1 MLSATI
7 KIKNIDYENTFIHI
21 FPVVSEKLMAMD
33 SKKMVIRLF
42 QQLGDTALPV
52 LLGLMSRLPENT
64 KNELLVRSLNAYAPR
79 LVDIMNKEFMKDKW
93 GQCIQIEAISV
104 DQQDDGMILKVG
116 QIKVNYRALFETEQ
130 VKKAMGDRLGKYA
143 GMARNAASM
152 AGVLAPNTFE
162 RKDLELLWRDENKE
176 RIMALI
182 YSALI
187 KHRINLELGELQ
199 IMQTA
204 KLPEVI
210 AEESPRFTLS
220 EEMETEIITALAGY
234 LQDNIKPAQIAAS

>member
-7 KIKNIDYENTFIHI
+7 KIKNIDYENTFIHL

-104 DQQDDGMILKVG
+104 DQQDDGMLLKVG

-143 GMARNAASM
+143 GMARKAASM

-162 RKDLELLWRDENKE
+162 RKGLELLWRDENKE

-187 KHRINLELGELQ
+187 KHGINLELGELQ

-204 KLPEVI
+204 KLPELI
-210 AEESPRFTLS
+210 AENSPRFTLS
-220 EEMETEIITALAGY
+220 EEMETDIITALAGY
-234 LQDNIKPAQIAAS
+234 LQDKIKTS

>member
-21 FPVVSEKLMAMD
+21 FPVVSKKLMAMD

-52 LLGLMSRLPENT
+52 LLGLMSRLAENT

-104 DQQDDGMILKVG
+104 DQQDDGMLLKVG

-143 GMARNAASM
+143 GMARNSASM

-162 RKDLELLWRDENKE
+162 RKGLELLWRDENKE

-187 KHRINLELGELQ
+187 KHGINLELGELQ

-204 KLPEVI
+204 KLPELI
-210 AEESPRFTLS
+210 AENSPRFTLS
-220 EEMETEIITALAGY
+220 EEMETDIITALAGY
-234 LQDNIKPAQIAAS
+234 LQDIIKTS

>member
-33 SKKMVIRLF
+33 SKKMVVRLF

-79 LVDIMNKEFMKDKW
+79 LVDIMNKKFMKDKW

-104 DQQDDGMILKVG
+104 DQQDDGMLLKVG

-162 RKDLELLWRDENKE
+162 RKGLELLWRDENKE

-187 KHRINLELGELQ
+187 KHGINLELGELQ

-204 KLPEVI
+204 KLPELI
-210 AEESPRFTLS
+210 AENSPRFTLS
-220 EEMETEIITALAGY
+220 EEMETDIITALAGY
-234 LQDNIKPAQIAAS
+234 LQDKIKTS

>member
-1 MLSATI
+1 MTI
-7 KIKNIDYENTFIHI
+7 
-21 FPVVSEKLMAMD
+21 
-33 SKKMVIRLF
+33 
-42 QQLGDTALPV
+42 
-52 LLGLMSRLPENT
+52 
-64 KNELLVRSLNAYAPR
+64 
-79 LVDIMNKEFMKDKW
+79 
-93 GQCIQIEAISV
+93 
-104 DQQDDGMILKVG
+104 
-116 QIKVNYRALFETEQ
+116 
-130 VKKAMGDRLGKYA
+130 
-143 GMARNAASM
+143 
-152 AGVLAPNTFE
+152 E
-162 RKDLELLWRDENKE
+162 RKGLELLWRDENKE

-187 KHRINLELGELQ
+187 KHGINLELGELQ

>member
-7 KIKNIDYENTFIHI
+7 KIKNIDYENTFIRI
-21 FPVVSEKLMAMD
+21 FPAVSEKLMAMD

-104 DQQDDGMILKVG
+104 DQQDDGMLLKVG

-162 RKDLELLWRDENKE
+162 RKGLELLWRDENKE
-176 RIMALI
+176 RIMTLI

-187 KHRINLELGELQ
+187 KHGINLELGELQ

-204 KLPEVI
+204 KLPELI
-210 AEESPRFTLS
+210 AENSPRFTLS
-220 EEMETEIITALAGY
+220 EEMETDIITALAGY
-234 LQDNIKPAQIAAS
+234 LQDKIKTS